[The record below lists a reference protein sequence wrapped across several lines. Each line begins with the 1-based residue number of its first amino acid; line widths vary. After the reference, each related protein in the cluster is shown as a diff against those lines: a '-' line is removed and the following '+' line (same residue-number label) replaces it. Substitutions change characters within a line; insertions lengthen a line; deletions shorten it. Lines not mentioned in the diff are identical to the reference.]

1 MTKSFSMRWVIALK
15 AEAKEIIKQYDLISF
30 DHEGPFPVYKNK
42 SQDIWLTI
50 SGIGQ
55 INSSAATMH
64 LFHKS
69 NAKPWSVWINLGIAG
84 YEATYG
90 SIYQIDKIIADN
102 NNMIYYPS
110 RTLVSKIPYTT
121 LLTLDKPR
129 TNYTDKCMLDME
141 GSAFYQVAN
150 KITSHELIL
159 VLKIVSDNSDYN
171 VKNINSTK
179 IERLVNQ
186 NFSKINDTLIG
197 YHKLSSEETK
207 RHTLS
212 KNYQKVISNFHFTVS
227 QKNTLNDL
235 TKKWDAAFNGS
246 NLMDEIKRCKDAKSI
261 LKKLNTII
269 NNNMIDWE
277 KN

>member
-1 MTKSFSMRWVIALK
+1 MRWVIALK

-30 DHEGPFPVYKNK
+30 DHEGPFQVYKNK

-69 NAKPWSVWINLGIAG
+69 NAQPWSIWINLGIAG

-102 NNMIYYPS
+102 NNIVYYPS

-121 LLTLDKPR
+121 LLTLDNPQ
-129 TNYTDKCMLDME
+129 TNYTDKYMLDME

-150 KITSHELIL
+150 KITSHELIV

-171 VKNINSTK
+171 VKNIFC
-179 IERLVNQ
+179 L
-186 NFSKINDTLIG
+186 
-197 YHKLSSEETK
+197 
-207 RHTLS
+207 
-212 KNYQKVISNFHFTVS
+212 
-227 QKNTLNDL
+227 
-235 TKKWDAAFNGS
+235 
-246 NLMDEIKRCKDAKSI
+246 
-261 LKKLNTII
+261 
-269 NNNMIDWE
+269 
-277 KN
+277 

>member
-69 NAKPWSVWINLGIAG
+69 NAQPWSIWINLGIAG
-84 YEATYG
+84 YEAAYG

-102 NNMIYYPS
+102 NNIVYYPS

-121 LLTLDKPR
+121 LLTLDNPQ
-129 TNYTDKCMLDME
+129 TNYTDKYMLDME
-141 GSAFYQVAN
+141 GLAFYQVAN
-150 KITSHELIL
+150 KITSHELIV

-171 VKNINSTK
+171 VKNINSAK
-179 IERLVNQ
+179 IERLVKQ

-197 YHKLSSEETK
+197 YHKLSSDETK
-207 RHTLS
+207 RHRLS
-212 KNYQKVISNFHFTVS
+212 KNYQIVISNFHFTVS
-227 QKNTLNDL
+227 QKNILNDL
-235 TKKWDAAFNGS
+235 TKKWDAAFNES
-246 NLMDEIKRCKDAKSI
+246 NLMDEIKGCKDAKSI
-261 LKKLNTII
+261 LKKLKTII
-269 NNNMIDWE
+269 NNNVIDWG

>member
-69 NAKPWSVWINLGIAG
+69 NAQPWSIWINLGIAG

-102 NNMIYYPS
+102 NNIVYYPS

-121 LLTLDKPR
+121 LLTLDNPQ
-129 TNYTDKCMLDME
+129 TNYNDKYMLDME
-141 GSAFYQVAN
+141 GLAFYQVAN
-150 KITSHELIL
+150 KITSHELIV

-171 VKNINSTK
+171 VKNINSAK
-179 IERLVNQ
+179 IERLVKQ

-197 YHKLSSEETK
+197 YHKLSSDETK
-207 RHTLS
+207 RHRLS
-212 KNYQKVISNFHFTVS
+212 KNYQIVISNFHFTVS
-227 QKNTLNDL
+227 QKNILNDL
-235 TKKWDAAFNGS
+235 TKKWDAAFNES
-246 NLMDEIKRCKDAKSI
+246 NLMDEIKGCKDAKSI
-261 LKKLNTII
+261 LKKLKTII
-269 NNNMIDWE
+269 NNNVIDWG

>member
-1 MTKSFSMRWVIALK
+1 MRWVIALK

-69 NAKPWSVWINLGIAG
+69 NAQPWNVWINLGIAG

-90 SIYQIDKIIADN
+90 NIYQIDKIIADN

-129 TNYTDKCMLDME
+129 TNYTDKYMLDME

-150 KITSHELIL
+150 RITSHELIL

-171 VKNINSTK
+171 VKNINSIE
-179 IERLVNQ
+179 IERLVNH

-269 NNNMIDWE
+269 NNNVIDWG